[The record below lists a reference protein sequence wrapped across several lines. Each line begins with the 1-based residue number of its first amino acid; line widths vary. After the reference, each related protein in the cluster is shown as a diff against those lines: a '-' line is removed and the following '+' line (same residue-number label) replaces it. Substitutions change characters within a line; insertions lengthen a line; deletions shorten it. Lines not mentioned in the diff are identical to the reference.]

1 MSYALLSDCRD
12 VMAALRKRGH
22 TVQSIVTDPPYG
34 ITFMGKPWDAPAD
47 NIVFTPAVWKLC
59 FDLLLPGGYLV
70 AFGAPRTYHRMVGAI
85 EDAGFE
91 IRDQLA
97 WVYGSGF
104 PKSLDVSKA
113 IDKKLGYER
122 EVIGM
127 QSCAAT
133 AVGTFG
139 NYDVGDRVQIPITA
153 PASPEAQAWDGW
165 GTNLKPAMEP
175 IVLARRPLRGA
186 VAANVLEQGVGA
198 LNIGECRVAA
208 PMDGVWGSSN
218 ATIALDDGSR
228 MFNASPGARDYRTA
242 PHPAG
247 RWPANFLHDGS
258 DEVLEAFAQFGE
270 KVGSP
275 ASPFLRRKSLGY
287 ESGVNFKSHKDE
299 FAGVGYGDT
308 GSAAR
313 FFYCAK
319 AGKKERNGSK
329 HPTIKPVALMRWLV
343 RLITPRN
350 GIVLDPFAGTGTT
363 GEAAR
368 LEGRDYILIE
378 RDPMYFD
385 DIKNRLSSNK

>member
-1 MSYALLSDCRD
+1 
-12 VMAALRKRGH
+12 
-22 TVQSIVTDPPYG
+22 
-34 ITFMGKPWDAPAD
+34 
-47 NIVFTPAVWKLC
+47 VWKLC
-59 FDLLLPGGYLV
+59 LDLLAPGGYLC
-70 AFGAPRTYHRMVGAI
+70 AFGGSRTHHRLATAI

-91 IRDQLA
+91 VRDTLVWLHSQ
-97 WVYGSGF
+97 GF
-104 PKSLDVSKA
+104 PKSLNVSAA
-113 IDKKLGYER
+113 IDRKLGAASVQQGYGKSVARLSTVAGFAGDRGQVYER
-122 EVIGM
+122 I
-127 QSCAAT
+127 
-133 AVGTFG
+133 
-139 NYDVGDRVQIPITA
+139 QIPITA
-153 PASPEAQAWDGW
+153 PASPQAHQWAGY
-165 GTNLKPAMEP
+165 GTALKSAVEL
-175 IVLARRPLRGA
+175 IVLARKPLSGT
-186 VAANVLEQGVGA
+186 VAENVLEYGVGG
-198 LNIGECRVAA
+198 LNIGECRVAG